1 MGVLIQI
8 RDVDDS
14 VRARLKARAA
24 ARGVSFNAYLRALL
38 RDAADRPNVDH
49 TLATIAARRDK
60 IEPSSTALIRA
71 DRDGRS

>member
-24 ARGVSFNAYLRALL
+24 ARGVSFNTYLRALL
-38 RDAADRPNVDH
+38 WDAAERPNVDD
-49 TLATIAARRDK
+49 TLATIAARRAPRQD
-60 IEPSSTALIRA
+60 
-71 DRDGRS
+71 